1 RAAVTSKLG
10 KLLGDERLRGVNK
23 KGNIAIFGLNVQ
35 GEPPGRGPMANL
47 FMGAL
52 IPITK
57 YENFIS
63 RNPNCG
69 QADEQGI
76 STITVDGKPKALATN
91 FRRFALL
98 CRPDARDKLIK
109 VRKLLS
115 QRKRSLG
122 RSLDPDD
129 RKQAA
134 SSPIWLYLNVKEGS
148 QLIQPLVFGKLEQIK
163 AELEKAKKSGEGPP
177 MPMDPSGII
186 SFYSGMFKMVFEG
199 TDYVTV
205 AVAPTAEVCN
215 VILGVKPVPDTT
227 MAAAVGE
234 PLGGDLDHMVGYLED
249 GAMLNL
255 AGKVDHENLKTIYA
269 RLLEL
274 VGKMIPG
281 GLGEA
286 DLEQLEQFTTKA
298 VDAMGDSLAITFG
311 VNSEASP
318 LFGVTEVIE
327 VKDQA
332 VFEQVLEE
340 ELKLAQEGGVLAEL
354 YKGLGM
360 EMDVEI
366 DRDAGAY
373 KGTKIGGAKVVFK
386 MGEEDAPQA
395 QMIKEMFGD
404 GLDYR
409 WAFVG
414 GNCVYTVG
422 NEADKNLR
430 ELIDQV
436 KAGGP
441 TGIGSEMKAAM
452 EAIANSGQAD
462 VVGTFNVVRYL
473 RMASGF
479 IAAASDVKAPLL
491 NVATESNVAFAG
503 RTTADGKLAFQLAMP
518 KQHLLEIKS
527 AGEIFDR
534 QMKEMKKQQK
544 QKAKSEQK

>member
-1 RAAVTSKLG
+1 
-10 KLLGDERLRGVNK
+10 
-23 KGNIAIFGLNVQ
+23 
-35 GEPPGRGPMANL
+35 
-47 FMGAL
+47 MGAL

-98 CRPDARDKLIK
+98 CRPDARDKLITVK
-109 VRKLLS
+109 KLLS

-318 LFGVTEVIE
+318 SFGVTEVIE

-373 KGTKIGGAKVVFK
+373 KGTKIGGAKVAFK

-414 GNCVYTVG
+414 GNCVY
-422 NEADKNLR
+422 
-430 ELIDQV
+430 IPQ
-436 KAGGP
+436 
-441 TGIGSEMKAAM
+441 GSVLK
-452 EAIANSGQAD
+452 
-462 VVGTFNVVRYL
+462 
-473 RMASGF
+473 
-479 IAAASDVKAPLL
+479 
-491 NVATESNVAFAG
+491 
-503 RTTADGKLAFQLAMP
+503 
-518 KQHLLEIKS
+518 
-527 AGEIFDR
+527 
-534 QMKEMKKQQK
+534 
-544 QKAKSEQK
+544 